1 MTDIVARALSLLI
14 GYVCGHFITGYFLA
28 KREHID
34 LKHEG
39 SGNVGSTNTMR
50 TMGVRK
56 GLLAFA
62 GDMGKVFVAGIVS
75 WLLFRG
81 YFEGS
86 AHILLFYAGMG
97 AILGHVYPVYMK
109 GGGGK
114 GVACTAAMVIMSCP
128 IAAPGS
134 LVVFIAVV
142 LATRYVSLGSIIAEL
157 SYLLQLFCFSRLG
170 LIPLEGTHL
179 YEAYV
184 ISVLAV
190 ALSIYKHSSN
200 INRLIHHEEKKFSIN
215 KKTKGSEN
223 TDESKDK
230 EA

>member
-1 MTDIVARALSLLI
+1 MTQIVTRVLSLLI

-62 GDMGKVFVAGIVS
+62 GDMGKVFAAGLIS
-75 WLLFRG
+75 WLIFRG
-81 YFEGS
+81 FFEGS
-86 AHILLFYAGMG
+86 ARVLLFYAGMG
-97 AILGHVYPVYMK
+97 AILGHVYPVYLK

-128 IAAPGS
+128 VAAPLS
-134 LVVFIAVV
+134 FLVFVIVV
-142 LATRYVSLGSIIAEL
+142 LLTRYVSLGSIIAEL
-157 SYLLQLFCFSRLG
+157 SYLLQLFLLG
-170 LIPLEGTHL
+170 QLGYLPLKGSNLT
-179 YEAYV
+179 EAYI

-190 ALSIYKHSSN
+190 ALSIFKHSSN
-200 INRLIHHEEKKFSIN
+200 IKRLIHHEEKKFTIK
-215 KKTKGSEN
+215 KKTQGEQNES
-223 TDESKDK
+223 TDKKAE
-230 EA
+230 

>member
-1 MTDIVARALSLLI
+1 MTNLAPRVLSLLI

-62 GDMGKVFVAGIVS
+62 GDMGKVFAAGLIS
-75 WLLFRG
+75 WLIFRG
-81 YFEGS
+81 MFEENAG
-86 AHILLFYAGMG
+86 ILLFYAGMG
-97 AILGHVYPVYMK
+97 AILGHVYPVYLK

-128 IAAPGS
+128 MAAPLS
-134 LVVFIAVV
+134 FLVFVV
-142 LATRYVSLGSIIAEL
+142 IVLITRYVSLGSIIAEL
-157 SYLLQLFCFSRLG
+157 SYLLQMFILGQLG
-170 LIPLEGTHL
+170 LFPLSGTAL
-179 YEAYV
+179 TEAYV

-190 ALSIYKHSSN
+190 ALSIFKHSSN
-200 INRLIHHEEKKFSIN
+200 IKRLIHHEEKKFSIK
-215 KKTKGSEN
+215 KKTGEEKG
-223 TDESKDK
+223 
-230 EA
+230 EAS

>member
-1 MTDIVARALSLLI
+1 MEIAARVLSLLI
-14 GYVCGHFITGYFLA
+14 GYICGHFITGYFLA

-62 GDMGKVFVAGIVS
+62 GDMGKVFVAGLLS
-75 WLLFRG
+75 WLIFRG
-81 YFEGS
+81 FFDGS
-86 AHILLFYAGMG
+86 AKILLFYAGMG
-97 AILGHVYPVYMK
+97 AILGHVYPVYLK

-114 GVACTAAMVIMSCP
+114 GVACTAAMVIMSCS
-128 IAAPGS
+128 IAAPLS
-134 LVVFIAVV
+134 FLVFVAIV
-142 LATRYVSLGSIIAEL
+142 LITRYVSLGSIIAEL
-157 SYLLQLFCFSRLG
+157 TYLAQLFILG
-170 LIPLEGTHL
+170 QMGYLPMEGTVL
-179 YEAYV
+179 IEAYV

-200 INRLIHHEEKKFSIN
+200 INRLIHHEEKKFAIK
-215 KKTKGSEN
+215 KKTVTEGQDN
-223 TDESKDK
+223 
-230 EA
+230 